1 VIALFWFV
9 FGAGFALLVVA
20 AGVTLHVRRRAAYVR
35 VPVVD
40 DNLIEQIIERGQVIV
55 DDDEPLDLETID
67 DEEERFWSE
76 SWDEPSG
83 DW

>member
-20 AGVTLHVRRRAAYVR
+20 AGVTLHLRRRAAYVR

-40 DNLIEQIIERGQVIV
+40 DELIEQIIEQGQVLL

>member
-1 VIALFWFV
+1 MYALFWFV

-20 AGVTLHVRRRAAYVR
+20 AGVTLLVRRRAAWRPVPILDDAAVR
-35 VPVVD
+35 H
-40 DNLIEQIIERGQVIV
+40 IIEHGEIYV
-55 DDDEPLDLETID
+55 DDDDPLDLETID

-83 DW
+83 EW